1 VTHQQVIESL
11 ADLICTIQRPHPVRV
26 AIDGV
31 DAAGK
36 TVLVDELALAI
47 KNCGRPVVRASV
59 DGFHHPRMV
68 RHQRG
73 ENSSEGYYRDSFDN
87 DAILQELL
95 IPLGPGGNRKYR
107 RAVFDF
113 RADAPTHEPAREAPV
128 DAILLFDGVFLL
140 RPQLRDYWD
149 YSIFLE
155 VDFEI
160 SVPRAVKRDVIQSG
174 GKLDWETTL
183 AKYNQRYIPG
193 QKIYLVEA
201 QPQAFADVVMD
212 NNDFLNP
219 RLIVK

>member
-1 VTHQQVIESL
+1 VTRQQVIESL
-11 ADLICTIQRPHPVRV
+11 ADLIRAVERPHPVRV

-36 TVLVDELALAI
+36 TVLADELAPAI
-47 KNCGRPVVRASV
+47 ENRGHSVVRVSV

-68 RHQRG
+68 RYQRG
-73 ENSSEGYYRDSFDN
+73 ENSPEGYYRDSFDN
-87 DAILQELL
+87 DAILQQLL
-95 IPLGPGGNRKYR
+95 IPLGPGGTRKYHR
-107 RAVFDF
+107 VVFDF
-113 RADAPTHEPAREAPV
+113 RVDAPTHEPAREAPV
-128 DAILLFDGVFLL
+128 NAILLFDGVFLL

-149 YSIFLE
+149 YSIFVE

-160 SVPRAVKRDVIQSG
+160 SLPRAVKRDVIQSS
-174 GKLDWETTL
+174 GKLDWGTTL

-193 QKIYLVEA
+193 QKIYFAEA
-201 QPQAFADVVMD
+201 HPQTFADVVVD